1 MIMQVIC
8 SGSADVTSRPGSMPI
23 RRIPT
28 SEDCS
33 REQQGRGIR
42 APMVPIMSH
51 CKTGAEHIA
60 SLKDGRTV
68 YIDGEL
74 VADVTEHRAFRNAV
88 RSAAAL
94 YDFQARPDNIEFMTF
109 IPDGSNRRVSRAWQ
123 MPRSYDEMVA
133 RRKALQAWAALS
145 CGFLG
150 RSPDH
155 LDSVLIGQRM
165 GIEVFEKR
173 SPERAKALA
182 GYVEFATRSDLIHT
196 YVIINPQAERAKDWG
211 AQQEDLVARVVDEDS
226 SGITIRGAKM
236 LGTSS
241 IMANEVLVANLQPLK
256 PGEEDLAF
264 SCALPMNAKGLRVL
278 SRKSYEAHAVSVFD
292 NPISSRF
299 DENDALVYFDD
310 VKLPWERVFV
320 YRDTDMCRAQFHDTL
335 GHTFQN
341 YQAQIRLSVK
351 IKFLAGVARRLAE
364 TIGIAGMP
372 PVREELGWIA
382 AQAAMVEA
390 MLTGMEAAGQLQDCA
405 YVPDKHFMYAA
416 QVLTQELYPRIIDK
430 IRGLVGGA
438 LIMLPS
444 SVRDWDDPQLSAI
457 IGKTQRSPAATS
469 RERVKFLKLAW
480 DAIGS
485 EVASRYLQ
493 YEMFYP
499 GARFVSCGHS
509 FRTYDWAAAG
519 ALVDL
524 LLEGSERD

>member
-1 MIMQVIC
+1 
-8 SGSADVTSRPGSMPI
+8 
-23 RRIPT
+23 
-28 SEDCS
+28 
-33 REQQGRGIR
+33 
-42 APMVPIMSH
+42 MVPIMSH

-155 LDSVLIGQRM
+155 LASVLIGQRM

-182 GYVEFATRSDLIHT
+182 GYVDFATRSDLFLT

-264 SCALPMNAKGLRVL
+264 CCALPMNANGLRVL
-278 SRKSYEAHAVSVFD
+278 SRKSYEAHAVSIFD
-292 NPISSRF
+292 NPLSSRF
-299 DENDALVYFDD
+299 DENDALMYFDD
-310 VKLPWERVFV
+310 VKVPWERVFV
-320 YRDTDMCRAQFHDTL
+320 YRDTDLCRAQFHDTP
-335 GHTFQN
+335 GHAYQN

-351 IKFLAGVARRLAE
+351 ITFLAGLARRITEAIGTTNIPSVSEQLGMLAAE
-364 TIGIAGMP
+364 VGM
-372 PVREELGWIA
+372 VN
-382 AQAAMVEA
+382 A
-390 MLTGMEAAGQLQDCA
+390 MLSGMEASGSQLGEW
-405 YVPDKHFMYAA
+405 YVPNKHFMYSA
-416 QVLTQELYPRIIDK
+416 QVLTQDLYPRV
-430 IRGLVGGA
+430 IRTIRDLAGGA

-444 SVRDWDDPQLSAI
+444 SVLDFGNPEMTAI
-457 IGKTQRSPAATS
+457 INKTQRSATMAP
-469 RERVKFLKLAW
+469 EQKVKFLKAAW
-480 DAIGS
+480 DAVGS
-485 EVASRYLQ
+485 EFGSRHTQ
-493 YEMFYP
+493 YEMFYA
-499 GARFVSCGHS
+499 GARFVTCGHS
-509 FRTYDWAAAG
+509 FRTFDWKGAG
-519 ALVDL
+519 GLVDAL
-524 LLEGSERD
+524 LSSYDVQSELARANH